1 MATISEGHAKAAR
14 ENGKKSRGPVT
25 EKGKARSAANAIVH
39 GLRAEYTVLPSE
51 EADEFSR
58 HVEKH
63 LNALGC
69 TTDEVEREAG
79 VRIARLTWMIRRLD
93 RMEQAELVQEGE
105 RRVAECPEQ
114 KFVLLLEE
122 AVRATSVMA
131 QVIGAGVADREGLGA
146 LLDSVRT
153 VVDGVKS
160 VEREC
165 GGVSLGAE
173 ALAGA
178 IGRVRLLSAREI
190 NKDAY
195 GVLSGRAAACVAL
208 VAARLGP
215 AREALAQ
222 AKEKLARCVP
232 LPSGKN
238 VALRDRYRRD
248 YERRLRSELE
258 LLGMIRERKA
268 AVGSFGEAIQVKVR
282 LVS

>member
-1 MATISEGHAKAAR
+1 MATISGDHAKAAR

-39 GLRAEYTVLPSE
+39 GLRAEYTVLASE
-51 EADEFSR
+51 EAEEFSQ
-58 HVEKH
+58 HVEEY

-69 TTDEVEREAG
+69 TTDDVEREAG

-93 RMEQAELVQEGE
+93 RMEQADLVEEAE
-105 RRVAECPEQ
+105 RRVVDCPEQ

-122 AVRATSVMA
+122 AVRATSVMV
-131 QVIGAGVADREGLGA
+131 QVIGAGVADREGLAA

-153 VVDGVKS
+153 VVDGVKA

-165 GGVSLGAE
+165 GGLSLGAE

-178 IGRVRLLSAREI
+178 IGRVRLLSGREI

-195 GVLSGRAAACVAL
+195 DALRDRAAACVAL
-208 VAARLGP
+208 VAARLDP

-222 AKEKLARCVP
+222 AKEKLGRCVP
-232 LPSGKN
+232 LPSGKS

-248 YERRLRSELE
+248 YERRLRAEME